1 MTDYSKR
8 HPRRPVRKR
17 CALCGQTGY
26 YHQGT
31 RQCRM
36 RKFGAGS
43 YCCWGDLTPVRKP
56 RPKAVPHAGDRFRQ
70 RAAKQFTVAQ
80 KTLRRWQSRLKR
92 DQKLVHKW
100 ELRLAQ
106 WERKASY
113 TDEQVE
119 ALRQR
124 AAHAGHVQ
132 KVRRRLIGTAIKQ
145 DGGV

>member
-1 MTDYSKR
+1 
-8 HPRRPVRKR
+8 
-17 CALCGQTGY
+17 
-26 YHQGT
+26 
-31 RQCRM
+31 M
-36 RKFGAGS
+36 RKA
-43 YCCWGDLTPVRKP
+43 TT
-56 RPKAVPHAGDRFRQ
+56 KAVTNVGDRFRQ
-70 RAAKQFTVAQ
+70 RAGKQLTVAQ

-92 DQKLVHKW
+92 VQKLVHKW